1 MDYLTSV
8 IDAPSYVARAEL
20 VQYVDTQ
27 SRFLPIRLT
36 VNDNNKY
43 AQLVNSNDSNIY
55 YLLDHIED
63 DQVKNAGQ
71 LELIQQDTISVND
84 CVLKGQDVL
93 GLKIN
98 EIARL
103 LGVSRA
109 TLDLHRKGANVK
121 DMTAYHSLY
130 SFVSSV
136 ETLYGNSIKN
146 GVRNVLVERKTLIQH
161 LVINSDNLSVVM
173 PLVAEVSE
181 KVRGMRIIKSD
192 MDASKTNIRL
202 SGIGRMA

>member
-1 MDYLTSV
+1 MDYLNSV
-8 IDAPSYVARAEL
+8 IDSPSYVARTEL
-20 VQYVDTQ
+20 VQYMDTQ

-36 VNDNNKY
+36 VNNSNQY
-43 AQLVNSNDSNIY
+43 VLLVNTNNSNVL
-55 YLLDHIED
+55 YLFDHSESEQTEI
-63 DQVKNAGQ
+63 KGQ

-98 EIARL
+98 EIAKL

-136 ETLYGNSIKN
+136 DAQYGNSIKN

-161 LVINSDNLSVVM
+161 LVTNSDNLSAIM
-173 PLVAEVSE
+173 PLIAEVSE
-181 KVRGMRIIKSD
+181 KVQGMRIVKSD
-192 MDASKTNIRL
+192 MDASKANIRL